1 MIGQSG
7 KMTHVVAVLCL
18 LLLAVPLQ
26 APSAQAGDPGEL
38 ISRTVSDLLDE
49 LVARRSELEADR
61 SRLYELVDRVVGPLF
76 NFDSIA
82 KLVLAR
88 NWRVASEA
96 QRHAFS
102 EELKRL
108 VILTYS
114 TSLFLYSGKETMEI
128 RRTDFREKKGRQ
140 FATVHSLV
148 DINRGEPI
156 PVSYY
161 MIRQTDGSWK
171 IFNMVVGGLDL
182 VLNYRTIFQSLIR
195 KKGLDGTISSMKTDN
210 DGNS

>member
-1 MIGQSG
+1 MIRQPG
-7 KMTHVVAVLCL
+7 KMVSAGAVLCL
-18 LLLAVPLQ
+18 LLLSAPLQ
-26 APSAQAGDPGEL
+26 AASVRAGDPGEL
-38 ISRTVSDLLDE
+38 ISRTVSVLLDE

-61 SRLYELVDRVVGPLF
+61 SKLYELVDRVTGPLF

-88 NWRVASEA
+88 NWRTASEA
-96 QRHAFS
+96 QRRAFAV
-102 EELKRL
+102 ELKRL

-114 TSLFLYSGKETMEI
+114 TSLFLYSGRETMEI
-128 RRTDFREKKGRQ
+128 RKTDFREKKGRQ

-148 DINRGEPI
+148 DINKGEPV
-156 PVSYY
+156 PVSYF
-161 MIRQTDGSWK
+161 MIRQADGNWE

-195 KKGLDGTISSMKTDN
+195 EKGLDGTISSMKTDN
-210 DGNS
+210 DRHS